1 MGRSYRASK
10 EGLGKAKSAFNTW
23 GKTQDYLA
31 GAGGCSRSTVINFF
45 ARRPIDKNKFQ
56 VICTELG
63 LEWGEIAELE
73 ESESTVES
81 SMNVGLK
88 IKGKNN
94 PGSGTTAQVLLPQ
107 TPASEE
113 NNSGITYKII
123 VTLSANL
130 IGKATVEWG
139 GKKIGIQTILN
150 YLKKFIEDITL
161 EIDKIEKGSVKITF
175 NGTWE
180 SLQRLKILF
189 DEGRLREILG
199 IPVENV
205 ELLTTEDTEED
216 DDYKLQLIERIIAGE
231 DLGNDLVGADLSG
244 AFLSRAILEGANLV
258 EANLEGA
265 NLVEADLRRA
275 DLGEAN
281 LEGADLEGANLVEA
295 NLEGANLV
303 EADLRGAD
311 LGEANLERAY
321 LEGANLR
328 GAYLGEADLRGA
340 DLRRADLVKAN
351 LMEANLEGANLVEAN
366 LENATVKDALFQSST
381 GITEEMKR
389 ELESRGAIFGDKP
402 PVSNSLLGVR

>member
-258 EANLEGA
+258 EA
-265 NLVEADLRRA
+265 DLRR
-275 DLGEAN
+275 
-281 LEGADLEGANLVEA
+281 
-295 NLEGANLV
+295 
-303 EADLRGAD
+303 AD